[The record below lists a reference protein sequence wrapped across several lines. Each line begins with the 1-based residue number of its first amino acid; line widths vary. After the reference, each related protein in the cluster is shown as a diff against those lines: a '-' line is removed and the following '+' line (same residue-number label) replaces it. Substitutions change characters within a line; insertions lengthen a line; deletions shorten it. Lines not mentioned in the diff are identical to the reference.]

1 MAVGERSRRE
11 LQEALMEAIGP
22 DQTDT
27 LFGYLP
33 PVGWADVATTRD
45 VAALGDAVR
54 GEMATLGGD
63 LRGEMAELRVELRG
77 EMAELRVELRGE
89 MAALGGD
96 LRGEMAALRVEMH
109 HELRVQFYWLVTL
122 QFATLSILLTAL
134 ATGLLG

>member
-22 DQTDT
+22 DPTDT

-33 PVGWADVATTRD
+33 PAGWADVASTRD
-45 VAALGDAVR
+45 VAALGVA
-54 GEMATLGGD
+54 
-63 LRGEMAELRVELRG
+63 
-77 EMAELRVELRGE
+77 LRGE
-89 MAALGGD
+89 MAALGGM
-96 LRGEMAALRVEMH
+96 LRGEMAELRVEMH

-122 QFATLSILLTAL
+122 QLTILTILLTVL